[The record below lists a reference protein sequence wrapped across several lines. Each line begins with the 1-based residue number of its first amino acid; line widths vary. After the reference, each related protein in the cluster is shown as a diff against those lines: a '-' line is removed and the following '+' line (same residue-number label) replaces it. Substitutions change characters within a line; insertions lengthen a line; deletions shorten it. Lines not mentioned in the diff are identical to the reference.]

1 MGIKSVNIYIE
12 QATLQIS
19 TQVMS
24 VNDEANS
31 KSSEDLALWCL
42 KGRGGEGEA
51 YEGLLSLMA
60 HGDPKSAKDR
70 KIESLALS
78 LSNWCD
84 SLTPRS

>member
-1 MGIKSVNIYIE
+1 
-12 QATLQIS
+12 
-19 TQVMS
+19 MS

-31 KSSEDLALWCL
+31 KFSKELALWLL
-42 KGRGGEGEA
+42 KGSGGEGEA

-84 SLTPRS
+84 SLKSRS

>member
-1 MGIKSVNIYIE
+1 MNVE
-12 QATLQIS
+12 
-19 TQVMS
+19 
-24 VNDEANS
+24 DEAKS
-31 KSSEDLALWCL
+31 KCAEDLALWLL
-42 KGRGGEGEA
+42 KGSGGQGEA